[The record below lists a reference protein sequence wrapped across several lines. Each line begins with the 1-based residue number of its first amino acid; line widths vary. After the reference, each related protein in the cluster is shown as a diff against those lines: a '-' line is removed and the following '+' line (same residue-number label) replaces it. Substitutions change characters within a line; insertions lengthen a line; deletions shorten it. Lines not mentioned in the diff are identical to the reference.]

1 MSGFHYHKRHADKV
15 LLSAAK
21 IRSRVKLL
29 AEKISAD
36 YKGKEVMVVPVL
48 KGSVIFFSD
57 LVRRLKIHCGV
68 DFISVSSY
76 KGSRSTGAVKFL
88 ADLREDPAG
97 KNILLVEDIV
107 DSGATLSYLK
117 KNLLQRKA
125 AGVKICVLLDKVSAR
140 KVPVKIDYAGFV
152 IPDKFVVG
160 YGLDY
165 NENFR
170 GLPYIG
176 VLEKD
181 KIK

>member
-1 MSGFHYHKRHADKV
+1 MKNISPNKRQADRVLISEARISRKVKSLADK
-15 LLSAAK
+15 
-21 IRSRVKLL
+21 
-29 AEKISAD
+29 ISGD
-36 YKGKEVMVVPVL
+36 YAGKELTIVSVL

-88 ADLREDPAG
+88 ADLREDPTG